1 MDDPPRDGI
10 TRRDFLDGVAVGTA
24 ALAAAAATPSLTGA
38 QAAALPRRAPAPLPD
53 GYYPPTTTG
62 LRGIPDRVVEQIVR
76 IDGLPDQ
83 EDVHSSD
90 GGPGINQA
98 RADDGE
104 ATYDCIIVGAGI
116 SGLAAAKY
124 YRDRFGEGARILLL
138 DPLPD
143 FGGHAQRNEFH
154 IGDTMLLR
162 NGGAVNLDSIGTW
175 SEPAGALMDIPGSYT
190 EVAVDLIEELGV
202 DWEDFPATINSSIP
216 GSYGLRQML
225 LFPAAEWGAD
235 HLVQNRTGGESW
247 PAFLARTPFSPAARE
262 AIARIQT
269 DATDWLAAKHP
280 AMSVEER
287 RRRLTE
293 ITYRRYLMEYVG
305 APEEALRQ
313 YQRSSH
319 GLFGAGIQAVSAAD
333 MWALGSAGFA
343 GVDIGEEPFPGLGR
357 TPEFALSPNADPTIA
372 WPDGNA
378 SLARLLVS
386 RLIPEAFPDGEPDA
400 LSVVQARCD
409 YAALDGPANSV
420 RLRLNS
426 LVTRVTPGFG
436 KGADAKIDYIVGGKG
451 RRARAA
457 HVVMACWNRVTAQI
471 VQGLP
476 EAQVE
481 GLTYARKVP
490 LIYGRAGLRNWQ
502 AFADAKIS
510 SVSPRGNS
518 LFWDSTTLNAGASF
532 DGVYGPTPVDPS
544 KPAILTFQ
552 VVPTD
557 HGATPQLAAYEGGR
571 KVLLETP
578 FAELEAALW
587 NVLDRSVNASGGDF
601 DPERDVE
608 ALMVNRWNYGYAH
621 ELTSVWD
628 PSLYGPVAEQ
638 PHVIGRRPFANVA
651 IANSDSGA
659 LAYAHSAIAEAHRAI
674 DDLPGAV
681 GKHAGKAKQAGRTRG

>member
-1 MDDPPRDGI
+1 MADVPRDGI
-10 TRRDFLDGVAVGTA
+10 TRRDFLDGVAVGAA
-24 ALAAAAATPSLTGA
+24 ALAAAAASPTLTGA
-38 QAAALPRRAPAPLPD
+38 QAAQRSRGPSPLPD

-62 LRGIPDRVVEQIVR
+62 LRGIPDDVVRQIVR

-83 EDVHSSD
+83 QDVHSSE
-90 GGPGINQA
+90 GGPGINQP

-124 YRDRFGEGARILLL
+124 YRDSFGADARILLL

-154 IGDTMLLR
+154 VGETLLLR

-175 SEPAGALMDIPGSYT
+175 SEPAGALGDIPGSYT

-202 DWEDFPATINSSIP
+202 DWENFPDLTNSSIP
-216 GSYGLRQML
+216 GSFGLRQML
-225 LFPAAEWGAD
+225 LFPAAEWGQD
-235 HLVQNRTGGESW
+235 HLVRNRVTGESW
-247 PAFLARTPFSPAARE
+247 PAFLARTPFSPAARD
-262 AIARIQT
+262 AITRIQT
-269 DATDWLAAKHP
+269 GTTDWLAAKHP
-280 AMSVEER
+280 GMSVAER
-287 RRRLTE
+287 RDQLTR
-293 ITYRRYLMEYVG
+293 ITYRQYLMDYVG

-319 GLFGAGIQAVSAAD
+319 SLFGAGIQAASAAD
-333 MWALGSAGFA
+333 MWALGNPGFA
-343 GVDIGEEPFPGLGR
+343 GVDIGDDPFPGLGR
-357 TPEFALSPNADPTIA
+357 TPEFALSPNAEPTIA

-386 RLIPEAFPDGEPDA
+386 RLIPAAFPDGTPDA

-409 YAALDGPANSV
+409 YSRLDRPGNTV

-426 LVTRVTPGFG
+426 LVTRVMAGNG
-436 KGADAKIDYIVGGKG
+436 KGSDAKVDYIVGGKG
-451 RRARAA
+451 YRARAT

-471 VQGLP
+471 LEGLP
-476 EAQVE
+476 QAQVE

-490 LIYGRAGLRNWQ
+490 LIYGRAALRNWQ
-502 AFADAKIS
+502 AFADAQIS

-532 DGVYGPTPVDPS
+532 DDVYGPTPVDPA

-557 HGATPQLAAYEGGR
+557 HEATPQLAAYEGGR
-571 KVLLETP
+571 KVLLETS
-578 FAELEAALW
+578 FAELEASLW
-587 NVLDRSVNASGGDF
+587 DVLDRSVNAAGGDF

-628 PSLYGPVAEQ
+628 PSLYGPVARQ
-638 PHVIGRRPFANVA
+638 PHVIGRRPFRNVA

-674 DDLPGAV
+674 DDLVRASTR
-681 GKHAGKAKQAGRTRG
+681 AGKARGRARARA